1 MTNAVLVALA
11 KSVKDL
17 RAAFVNLSKLPGP
30 QGDPGRDGVDGKDGA
45 EGRNGV
51 DGRNGADG
59 RDGVDGKDGRPGKD
73 GIAGNPGRD
82 GKDGKDGEA
91 GPMGPMPKH
100 EWRGTEL
107 RFQLTPKKWG
117 KWVNLKGPAGSSG
130 SVVVQDGGTNLDS
143 LPPATDETPDLF
155 VVKQDGKWAL
165 ATYEQMTSWFGGQP
179 PIADKA
185 LLTEAGEEIRT
196 ESGEQIVQE

>member
-1 MTNAVLVALA
+1 MSNAVLVALA

-17 RAAFVNLSKLPGP
+17 RAAFVNLSKQPGP

-73 GIAGNPGRD
+73 GMVGNPGRD

-91 GPMGPMPKH
+91 GPIGPMPKH

-130 SVVVQDGGTNLDS
+130 SVVVQGDGGSGGTPIDPNNIPQVS
-143 LPPATDETPDLF
+143 GVQTGDEMMM
-155 VVKQDGKWAL
+155 VRDGKFVRVKIAL
-165 ATYEQMTSWFGGQP
+165 SGVPTNAVTVNGSPVTVN
-179 PIADKA
+179 
-185 LLTEAGEEIRT
+185 GEYVVI
-196 ESGEQIVQE
+196 ES